1 MKTFLEYKMEG
12 STKTLNKEAIIYNYL
27 RELLEAYGQGLDAL
41 TYTLSKLLKLPIIVA
56 NTAYETI
63 ATTHLHPDLDSFQ
76 VENDEQGVSHKKLYF
91 CTIKTDT
98 LGLRGLGRAIAPAGR
113 VLGYLFLVTDKAEG
127 SDLDFYETLLDNVE
141 SLYANSLKNQLELKQ
156 EKNKSK
162 DAFFYDLLYG
172 NLKRNEDIMN
182 RGEVWGWDFRHPHA
196 VLLLKVRDVELFSP
210 DRHLIDALQRIVE
223 RGLINRYGKN
233 PAVTVHRNEVIA
245 LVHSASR
252 KRSEQ
257 KQDIKALAGNI
268 LNQTAD
274 TELNKRIAFGVG
286 QTYDEPIDLFR
297 SYQEAKVVIDM
308 GGLLG
313 VKVPFFSDMGLE
325 RVLYKHDIQDL
336 KEYRDQVLG
345 DLRKDESGE
354 SLLEILKTFTMNQF
368 DVNKT
373 AQDLFIHR
381 NTLRTRLSKI
391 EAILD
396 RPLDDMSTRLDLT
409 AVLKIEQL
417 HGLDLESE

>member
-1 MKTFLEYKMEG
+1 M
-12 STKTLNKEAIIYNYL
+12 
-27 RELLEAYGQGLDAL
+27 
-41 TYTLSKLLKLPIIVA
+41 LSI
-56 NTAYETI
+56 
-63 ATTHLHPDLDSFQ
+63 
-76 VENDEQGVSHKKLYF
+76 
-91 CTIKTDT
+91 
-98 LGLRGLGRAIAPAGR
+98 
-113 VLGYLFLVTDKAEG
+113 
-127 SDLDFYETLLDNVE
+127 
-141 SLYANSLKNQLELKQ
+141 
-156 EKNKSK
+156 
-162 DAFFYDLLYG
+162 
-172 NLKRNEDIMN
+172 
-182 RGEVWGWDFRHPHA
+182 W
-196 VLLLKVRDVELFSP
+196 
-210 DRHLIDALQRIVE
+210 
-223 RGLINRYGKN
+223 
-233 PAVTVHRNEVIA
+233 
-245 LVHSASR
+245 
-252 KRSEQ
+252 
-257 KQDIKALAGNI
+257 
-268 LNQTAD
+268 
-274 TELNKRIAFGVG
+274 
-286 QTYDEPIDLFR
+286 
-297 SYQEAKVVIDM
+297 